1 MDDYGEGACG
11 VAAESLVRGRT
22 QREPAAVEKD
32 YFHGDRHGGAFLTSS
47 PVSIKTPRYTDYSP
61 ATPAPHPMSLG
72 PFPCPAQLPQTAWGR
87 ALEEQEGGGLHA
99 SETVFGVAGV
109 TGVCLGSVSY
119 RWIGRYEF
127 Q

>member
-72 PFPCPAQLPQTAWGR
+72 PFPCPAQLPQTVSNLAPSPAPARPR
-87 ALEEQEGGGLHA
+87 A
-99 SETVFGVAGV
+99 
-109 TGVCLGSVSY
+109 
-119 RWIGRYEF
+119 
-127 Q
+127 